1 MWMALLVA
9 PTFTSSLIAADSC
22 RLNIALIDDQT
33 GKPVA
38 GLIRVKTAEGKL
50 ASMTNLL
57 KRGAMLKRSSPA
69 HDWHC
74 LLEPTTV
81 SVPRSKLTIEG
92 FSGLETELGVMEI
105 DVTGATEMDV
115 TLRLK
120 RFFNARR
127 LGWRSANTH
136 VHTRKMTRE
145 ESDQYLQTIGQA
157 DDLELIFVSHLLREG
172 EDKTYTSN
180 GYTKQDLRK
189 LSTAGLR
196 FENGEEHR
204 HNFGPG
210 GEGYGHV
217 MLLNLNELIR
227 PVSVGPGIMRTGAD
241 APPLARGIQTARA
254 GGATVVWCHNAF
266 GFEDIPN
273 WLSGRIHA
281 QNVFDGGNHG
291 GYEDTF
297 YRYLNLGLRVPFS
310 TGTDWFIYDFSR
322 VYADL
327 NGKEMSSEN
336 WLNAL
341 RNGRTFISNGPLL
354 DLRIGDARIGDTV
367 RLSEA
372 DKLQVRASA
381 QGRGDFSKIELIY
394 NGAVAAS
401 ASSQPMAQHFS
412 ATIDISIDA
421 ATPGWVALRVANQI
435 LPTAPQTPIRGSG
448 AEKNELGEGLF
459 AHSSPIYIQ
468 VGGKEVFNAA
478 IGADLLSEMERALLT
493 IEMKGVFASDRERA
507 NVTEVYESAMANL
520 RDRIKTAT
528 ERNR

>member
-33 GKPVA
+33 GKAVA
-38 GLIRVKTAEGKL
+38 GLIRVKTAEGTL

-57 KRGAMLKRSSPA
+57 KRGAMLQRSSPA

-92 FSGLETELGVMEI
+92 FSGLETELGVVEI

-136 VHTRKMTRE
+136 VHTRKMTRD
-145 ESDQYLQTIGQA
+145 ESDRYLQTIARA
-157 DDLELIFVSHLLREG
+157 DGLELIFVSHLLREG
-172 EDKTYTSN
+172 DDRTYTSN
-180 GYTKQDLRK
+180 GYTEQDLRK
-189 LSTAGLR
+189 LSTAGLL
-196 FENGEEHR
+196 FANGEEHR

-217 MLLNLNELIR
+217 MLLDLNELVR
-227 PVSVGPGIMRTGAD
+227 PVSVGPGIMEIGSD
-241 APPLARGIQTARA
+241 APPLTRGIQTALA
-254 GGATVVWCHNAF
+254 DGATVVWCHNAF

-273 WLSGRIHA
+273 WLSGRVHA
-281 QNVFDGGNHG
+281 QNVFDGGSHG

-297 YRYLNLGLRVPFS
+297 YRYLNIGLRVPFS

-327 NGKEMSSEN
+327 NDQRLSAEN

-341 RNGRTFISNGPLL
+341 RQGRTFISNGPLL
-354 DLRIGDARIGDTV
+354 ELAVGDAHMGDTV
-367 RLSEA
+367 RLTEPG
-372 DKLQVRASA
+372 KIQVRALA
-381 QGRGDFSKIELIY
+381 QGRGDFSKIELIH

-401 ASSQPMAQHFS
+401 ATSRRTANHFS
-412 ATIDISIDA
+412 AKIDVSIEA
-421 ATPGWVALRVANQI
+421 ANSGWVALRVASRI
-435 LPTAPQTPIRGSG
+435 LPTTPQTPIRGSG
-448 AEKNELGEGLF
+448 VGKNELGEGLF
-459 AHSSPIYIQ
+459 AHTSPIYLQIED
-468 VGGKEVFNAA
+468 KEVFDTSVA
-478 IGADLLSEMERALLT
+478 ADLLSEMEEALLT
-493 IEMKGVFASDRERA
+493 IGMKGVFANDRERA
-507 NVTEVYESAMANL
+507 QVSNVYQSAIGKL
-520 RDRIKTAT
+520 REQIAAATA
-528 ERNR
+528 RSR